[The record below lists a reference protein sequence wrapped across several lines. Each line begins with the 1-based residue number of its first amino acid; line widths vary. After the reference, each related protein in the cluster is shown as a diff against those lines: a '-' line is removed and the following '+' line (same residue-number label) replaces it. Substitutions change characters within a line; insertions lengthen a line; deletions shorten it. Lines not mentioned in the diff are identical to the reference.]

1 MQNEHSANLEIG
13 KEQWEKSSMSKYYE
27 QSSPKISHFIT
38 THHQI
43 ISIEANSTN
52 LRDMLLHLKIYQSD
66 GQTIY

>member
-1 MQNEHSANLEIG
+1 
-13 KEQWEKSSMSKYYE
+13 MSKYYE

-43 ISIEANSTN
+43 ISIEDNSTN